1 MFKNFFLTAHR
12 NIVRNKIQS
21 AIQVTSLTI
30 GITAVV
36 LIGLYAR
43 YEFSYDQFNE
53 KLDRIYRL
61 EFADN
66 VGLALAPGHQIMQN
80 IPEVESMVRLLS
92 WDGKDHKSNWR
103 HYPDGDSTSREQLIS
118 VEDIF
123 WCDTSIF
130 NIFSFNFIQGD
141 PKNALRDPKSL
152 VLTESTARNLFGDE
166 DPVGR
171 VLAEYTI
178 TGIIEDVENSHLE
191 INFLGSI

>member
-36 LIGLYAR
+36 LIGLYAK
-43 YEFSYDQFNE
+43 YEWSYDQFHE

-61 EFADN
+61 EYADN
-66 VGLALAPGHQIMQN
+66 VGLSLAPGHQIMQN

-103 HYPDGDSTSREQLIS
+103 HFPDGDSTARETLIS

-123 WCDTSIF
+123 WCDSSIF
-130 NIFSFNFIQGD
+130 KIFSFDFIQGD
-141 PKNALRDPKSL
+141 PNNALRDPKSL
-152 VLTESTARNLFGDE
+152 ILTESTARNLFGDE
-166 DPVGR
+166 DPLGR

-178 TGIIEDVENSHLE
+178 TGVIEDVENSHLE
-191 INFLGSI
+191 IHF